1 MVLYAEI
8 DESLEK
14 TFRKK
19 VIDIYG
25 SSKGAL
31 KRAVEEAIG
40 TWLKQKGQE

>member
-8 DESLEK
+8 DEGLEK
-14 TFRKK
+14 RFRKK

-31 KRAVEEAIG
+31 KHAVEEAIA
-40 TWLKQKGQE
+40 TWLKQKG